1 MAAEIRKPQWL
12 NELSLR
18 FGRKHGAMTNL
29 SERYDQNFQLV
40 WWPRSHLIEQ
50 ELPAL
55 LERIAID
62 VDVVSSVRVS
72 VGDWEIPEGE
82 LMVMGEPVPVAE
94 HDDVKSHEI
103 EVIFADGRKLIFDVY
118 YPVTNRPRWAKLF
131 GVRAEERWI
140 DDGGNNASR

>member
-40 WWPRSHLIEQ
+40 WWPQSHLIEQ

-62 VDVVSSVRVS
+62 VDVVSSV
-72 VGDWEIPEGE
+72 
-82 LMVMGEPVPVAE
+82 AE
-94 HDDVKSHEI
+94 QDDVKSHEI

-140 DDGGNNASR
+140 DDGGSNASG